1 MTIFLLQIFVSLF
14 LAILFLQSGLD
25 KVFDFSGNLQFYN
38 EHFASSPLKYFTRP
52 MLIILAIMEITCG
65 AFCLIGF
72 FFILF
77 RMNAIYSFYGS
88 VLAAV
93 DFLMLFFGQRVSKD
107 YKGAAVLVSYFI
119 LSLIAI
125 GVTSTPY

>member
-14 LAILFLQSGLD
+14 FSILFLQSGLD
-25 KVFDFSGNLQFYN
+25 KVFDFRGNLQFYN
-38 EHFASSPLKYFTRP
+38 DHFATSPLKYFTKP
-52 MLIILAIMEITCG
+52 MLVILSIMEIACG
-65 AFCLIGF
+65 AFSLIGF
-72 FFILF
+72 FFIVF
-77 RMNAIYSFYGS
+77 SMNARLAFYGC
-88 VLAAV
+88 VLAAI

-119 LSLIAI
+119 LSLIGI